1 MKIGNVTV
9 NGFAALAPM
18 AGVADRA
25 MREICTKMGAA
36 YTVGELASARGITLG
51 DTKSAELLFCDKN
64 GVPSGSQLFGCEPQ
78 IMAEAAKRALEF
90 SPDFIDINMGC
101 PAPKVAGNGGGS
113 ALMKSPQLA
122 GEIVSAVASAVS
134 VPITVKMRAG
144 WDNESLNA
152 VELARICE
160 AAGAKAITVHGRT
173 RVQMYAPP
181 VNYDIIKEVKRS
193 VAVPVIANGDIRD
206 GKSAKF
212 VYDYTGCDF
221 VMVGRAA
228 QGNPF
233 IFSEINAF
241 MKGEEYTALSLEE
254 RLSVLLSQIELM
266 HEYKDPHNAILESRK
281 HTAWY
286 LGGIRG
292 AAALRRMCGEIS
304 CLDDIKRICEKA
316 LEQNKDM

>member
-1 MKIGNVTV
+1 
-9 NGFAALAPM
+9 
-18 AGVADRA
+18 
-25 MREICTKMGAA
+25 
-36 YTVGELASARGITLG
+36 
-51 DTKSAELLFCDKN
+51 
-64 GVPSGSQLFGCEPQ
+64 
-78 IMAEAAKRALEF
+78 
-90 SPDFIDINMGC
+90 
-101 PAPKVAGNGGGS
+101 
-113 ALMKSPQLA
+113 
-122 GEIVSAVASAVS
+122 
-134 VPITVKMRAG
+134 
-144 WDNESLNA
+144 
-152 VELARICE
+152 
-160 AAGAKAITVHGRT
+160 AITVHGRT

-193 VAVPVIANGDIRD
+193 VGVPVIANGDIRD
-206 GKSAKF
+206 SKSAKF

-241 MKGEEYTALSLEE
+241 MKGEEYVTPLLEK